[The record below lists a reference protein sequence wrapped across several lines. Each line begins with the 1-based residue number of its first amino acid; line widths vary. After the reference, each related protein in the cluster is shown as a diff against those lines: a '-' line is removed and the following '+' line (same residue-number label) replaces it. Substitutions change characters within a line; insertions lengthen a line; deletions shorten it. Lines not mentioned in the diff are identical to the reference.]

1 MHVRVLVRGAGV
13 REHGVGIRVRVRVR
27 VCVRVRVRIRTDE
40 RFCACVRKN
49 ICKGN

>member
-13 REHGVGIRVRVRVR
+13 REHGVDIRVS
-27 VCVRVRVRIRTDE
+27 VRIRTGE